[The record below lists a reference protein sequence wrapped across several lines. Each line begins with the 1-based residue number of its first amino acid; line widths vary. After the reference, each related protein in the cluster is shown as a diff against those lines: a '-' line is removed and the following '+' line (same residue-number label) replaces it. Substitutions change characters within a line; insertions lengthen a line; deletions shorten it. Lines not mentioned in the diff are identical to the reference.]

1 MARKAQFGI
10 DYSSVDKGM
19 VLAFILAAAALG
31 ISIAAYVKSK

>member
-10 DYSSVDKGM
+10 DYASVDKGM
-19 VLAFILAAAALG
+19 VLAFIIAAAALG